1 MLSSFGLTR
10 LSSSACS
17 PPVADGELPLLEF
30 DPDREALIE
39 PGAWHPR
46 GGVPE
51 RAVYCFFPEVV
62 EKVGKGGRVA
72 VGFRSEIGKH
82 LVYEIEHRGAP
93 LAVMHAGIGAPAA
106 VFLFEDL
113 IARGCTTLVACGGAG
128 ALLDHP
134 LGHPIVVSSAVRDE
148 GTSFHYLP
156 PGREIEADAA
166 GVAVLRSVLDE
177 RGLPYEVGKTWTT
190 DAPYRETR
198 GKIARRREEGC
209 VTVEM
214 EAAALIAVAAFREVS
229 FAQVI
234 YAGDSLSSEVY
245 DHRGWDKDLSI
256 RENLFWIAADAAA
269 AWPRE

>member
-1 MLSSFGLTR
+1 V
-10 LSSSACS
+10 CS
-17 PPVADGELPLLEF
+17 PLVADDRDLPLLEF
-30 DPDREALIE
+30 DPDRDAVIE
-39 PGAWHPR
+39 PGAWHPK

-62 EKVGKGGRVA
+62 EEVGKRGRVA

-82 LVYEIEHRGAP
+82 LVYEIEHQGVP
-93 LAVMHAGIGAPAA
+93 LAVMHAGIGAPAS

-134 LGHPIVVSSAVRDE
+134 VGHPIVVSAAVRDE

-156 PGREIEADAA
+156 AAREIDADPA
-166 GVAVLRSVLDE
+166 GVAVLRKVLED
-177 RGLPYEVGKTWTT
+177 RDLPYEVGKTWTT

-198 GKIARRREEGC
+198 AKVARRREEGC
-209 VTVEM
+209 LTVEM
-214 EAAALIAVAAFREVS
+214 EASALIAVARFRDIR

-234 YAGDSLSSEVY
+234 YAGDSLASEVY
-245 DHRGWDKDLSI
+245 DHRGWDKHLSV

-269 AWPRE
+269 AWPPG

>member
-1 MLSSFGLTR
+1 MPTTASRHGFW
-10 LSSSACS
+10 
-17 PPVADGELPLLEF
+17 PPVASRDDLPLLEF
-30 DPDREALIE
+30 DPDLAAVVE
-39 PGAWHPR
+39 PGVWHPK

-51 RAVYCFFPEVV
+51 RCVYCFFPEVV
-62 EKVGKGGRVA
+62 EEVGKRGRVA

-82 LVYEIEHRGAP
+82 LVYEIEHKGVQ

-134 LGHPIVVSSAVRDE
+134 LGHPIVVSGAVRDE

-156 PGREIEADAA
+156 AEREIAADPA
-166 GVAVLRSVLDE
+166 GVSVLSQVLEGRD
-177 RGLPYEVGKTWTT
+177 LPYEVGKTWTT

-214 EAAALIAVAAFREVS
+214 EAAALIAVARFRGVR

-234 YAGDSLSSEVY
+234 YAGDSLASEVY
-245 DHRGWDKDLSI
+245 DHRGWNKHLSI

-269 AWPRE
+269 AWSQE

>member
-1 MLSSFGLTR
+1 M
-10 LSSSACS
+10 
-17 PPVADGELPLLEF
+17 ADARDFPLLEF
-30 DPDREALIE
+30 DPDPEAVIE
-39 PGAWHPR
+39 PGAWHPK

-62 EKVGKGGRVA
+62 EEIGKRGRVA

-82 LVYEIEHRGAP
+82 LVYEIEHHGVP
-93 LAVMHAGIGAPAA
+93 LAVMHAGIGAPAS

-128 ALLDHP
+128 ALVDLA
-134 LGHPIVVSSAVRDE
+134 LGHPIVVKAAVRDE

-156 PGREIEADAA
+156 PAREIEADPA
-166 GVAVLRSVLDE
+166 GIDVMRRVLEDRE
-177 RGLPYEVGKTWTT
+177 LPYEVGKTWST

-198 GKIARRREEGC
+198 AKVMARRDEGC
-209 VTVEM
+209 LTVEM
-214 EAAALIAVAAFREVS
+214 EASALIAVARFRAVR

-234 YAGDSLSSEVY
+234 YAGDSLAAEVY
-245 DHRGWDKDLSI
+245 DHRGWDKHLSI

-269 AWPRE
+269 TWPSG